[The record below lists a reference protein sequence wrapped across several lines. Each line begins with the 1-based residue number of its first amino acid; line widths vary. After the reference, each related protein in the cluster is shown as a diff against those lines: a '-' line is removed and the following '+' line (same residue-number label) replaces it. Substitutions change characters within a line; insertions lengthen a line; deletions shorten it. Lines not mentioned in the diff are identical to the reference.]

1 MLYSTLLSAAVVTL
15 QLSQNTLAFAI
26 PPDSSSSSSV
36 DDLMI
41 RSSQGG
47 DERDDDKIIPFPYDE
62 DDAPEIENVFGLIE
76 DIPDE
81 TFDQGDQAVKDW
93 IKTHRSS
100 SSSSSKGGDI
110 NNKARSVV
118 SVSVDSNNLETREAA
133 PAPIPVAVSDPNLN
147 KNTQDVIEK
156 RSWIEVAKCAL
167 AILQAIAENEFPIA
181 KLRRIKAIVKFLGGA
196 KKTAKLLLK
205 AKSLKQLLVIGGPEL
220 AELGEILFNFRGIVG
235 ACFSF

>member
-15 QLSQNTLAFAI
+15 QLSQTTLAFAI
-26 PPDSSSSSSV
+26 PPDSSSSSV

-62 DDAPEIENVFGLIE
+62 NDAPEIENVFGLIE

-100 SSSSSKGGDI
+100 SSKGGDNNN

-133 PAPIPVAVSDPNLN
+133 PVPVAVSDPYLN

-181 KLRRIKAIVKFLGGA
+181 KLRRIKAIVKLLGGA

>member
-1 MLYSTLLSAAVVTL
+1 MLYSTLLSAAVVAL
-15 QLSQNTLAFAI
+15 QLSQTTLAFAI
-26 PPDSSSSSSV
+26 PDSSSSSSSV
-36 DDLMI
+36 DLKI
-41 RSSQGG
+41 RSSNKG
-47 DERDDDKIIPFPYDE
+47 DDRDDDKIIPFPYDE

-100 SSSSSKGGDI
+100 SSSSSKGVN
-110 NNKARSVV
+110 NNKNNKVRSVI
-118 SVSVDSNNLETREAA
+118 SVDSSSLETREAA
-133 PAPIPVAVSDPNLN
+133 AAQPEESTTITTGAISEII
-147 KNTQDVIEK
+147 IEK